1 MFSHIISRRGEI
13 ELRNWKEDE
22 IDDDSGLSIIVP
34 DEKTRISQ
42 IRSGSCSFDRRPK
55 TTGETD
61 ASMSGVTRIK
71 VKCPFTRQ
79 RKSFTSSADGIL

>member
-42 IRSGSCSFDRRPK
+42 IRSTPIRDLVLLIVVQRRRGKP
-55 TTGETD
+55 
-61 ASMSGVTRIK
+61 MLRCRV
-71 VKCPFTRQ
+71 
-79 RKSFTSSADGIL
+79 